1 MKLVEE
7 ASGLLRRAVLEDALQ
22 DTAAVRVRRE
32 EVDLADDGVRD
43 EVKVLGRDALER
55 TLRARR
61 RGVSD
66 GRRRDVQCVLAE
78 RRTWMTWLL

>member
-78 RRTWMTWLL
+78 RRT

>member
-66 GRRRDVQCVLAE
+66 RRRRDVECVRDRDAPG
-78 RRTWMTWLL
+78 